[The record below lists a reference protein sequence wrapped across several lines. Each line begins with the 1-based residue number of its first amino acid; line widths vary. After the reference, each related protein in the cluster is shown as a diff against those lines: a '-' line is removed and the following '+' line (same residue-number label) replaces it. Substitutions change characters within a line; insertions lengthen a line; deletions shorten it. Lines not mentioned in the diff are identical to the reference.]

1 MQTINYNISNL
12 RGIARLINHA
22 AFKKLASNTNQSA
35 YIRQLKKYCEWDK
48 LEKSGST
55 LNDLLTHAYD
65 ILQSNYRHE
74 YLYKSK
80 LLNDFILKEYSLSDT
95 IILDEFRISESIAD
109 VALIN
114 GTNKIFEIKTELDNL
129 ERFNSQIS
137 DYYKAFSEVYLVV
150 HQSQYLKYTKQVD
163 DKVGFIIFTEDYK
176 LEEYRKAEV
185 EDRYLDIPSMM
196 ASLRKPEYL
205 KLVKSLVGF
214 VPDATP
220 VFLYTECL
228 KILQEFTPKEV
239 QRAYHKILKQR
250 ISTEKNNNILEGD
263 FPNYLNYSYYS
274 QNISKKSYL
283 TLQNNLI
290 KKI

>member
-1 MQTINYNISNL
+1 VQRINYNISNL

-35 YIRQLKKYCEWDK
+35 YIRQLKKYTEWDK
-48 LEKSGST
+48 LEKSNST

-65 ILQSNYRHE
+65 ILQNNYRHE

-80 LLNDFILKEYSLSDT
+80 LLNDFILKEYSLDDT
-95 IILDEFRISESIAD
+95 IILDEFRINESIAD

-129 ERFNSQIS
+129 ERFSSQIS

-185 EDRYLDIPSMM
+185 EDQYLDIPSMM

-228 KILQEFTPKEV
+228 KILLEFTPKEV

-250 ISTEKNNNILEGD
+250 ISPEKNSNILDGD

-283 TLQNNLI
+283 TLHNNLI